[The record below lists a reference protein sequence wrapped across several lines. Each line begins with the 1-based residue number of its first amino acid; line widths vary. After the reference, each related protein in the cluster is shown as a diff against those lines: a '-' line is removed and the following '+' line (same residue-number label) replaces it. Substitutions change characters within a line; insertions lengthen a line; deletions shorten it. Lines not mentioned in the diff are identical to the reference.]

1 MNMGIERSVELCA
14 KCISRFGPAAL
25 EIKIYLCYKGFME
38 CLNFKLIL

>member
-25 EIKIYLCYKGFME
+25 EIKIPVL
-38 CLNFKLIL
+38 